1 VKKTILTAL
10 ALTIAAGAL
19 SACVEYRGG
28 PPPRV
33 IAEREG
39 WVPAHWSPNG
49 ERWIPG
55 HWR

>member
-33 IAEREG
+33 IAEREV